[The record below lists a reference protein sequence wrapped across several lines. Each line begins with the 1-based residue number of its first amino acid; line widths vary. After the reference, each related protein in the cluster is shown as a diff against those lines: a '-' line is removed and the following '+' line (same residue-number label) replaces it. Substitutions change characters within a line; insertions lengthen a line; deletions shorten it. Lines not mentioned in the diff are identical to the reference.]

1 MTRQSVSL
9 KVPKDQGEKT
19 ITLANKLG
27 LVDKTLE
34 IQRDGV
40 SIYIPL
46 SRQPSKTVLT
56 TLKQQISNVEVLA
69 YAFSERPR
77 KPKTLS
83 EVLEGQLPPH
93 LLTVLPRS
101 ADIVG
106 DIAII
111 EIPPELEE
119 YRTVIGEAVLK
130 VYKNVRTVL
139 AKAGAI
145 GGTYRLRQF
154 SVVAGEPRVA
164 TLHKEHG
171 CQFYVDVTKTYFSPR
186 LSSEHHRVA
195 NLVQEGETI
204 VDLFAGIGP
213 FALPIAKIH
222 ENVKVYAVDIN
233 PAAIE
238 LLERNVR
245 LNRVENKV
253 CSFLGDARQVVKE
266 RLSGIAD
273 RVIMNLPEKAMEFVD
288 VACMALKP
296 TGGIVHFH
304 GFVSSSEP
312 IEKMLQC
319 FTESVTASGRRV
331 ERVLT
336 SKLVRATAPY
346 EWQAALDA
354 KIR

>member
-1 MTRQSVSL
+1 MSL

-34 IQRDGV
+34 IQRDGI

-46 SRQPSKTVLT
+46 SRQPSKTVLK
-56 TLKQQISNVEVLA
+56 TLKQQISNIEVLA
-69 YAFSERPR
+69 YAFSERLR
-77 KPKTLS
+77 KPKTLL
-83 EVLEGQLPPH
+83 EILEGQLAPH
-93 LLTVLPRS
+93 LLAVLPRS

-119 YRTVIGEAVLK
+119 YRTVVGEAVLK

-145 GGTYRLRQF
+145 GGTYRLRGF

-253 CSFLGDARQVVKE
+253 YPFLGDARQVVKE

-296 TGGIVHFH
+296 TGGIVHFY

-312 IEKMLQC
+312 IEKMLQR
-319 FTESVTASGRRV
+319 FTESVTTTGRRA

-336 SKLVRATAPY
+336 TKLVRATAPY
-346 EWQAALDA
+346 EWQAVLDV